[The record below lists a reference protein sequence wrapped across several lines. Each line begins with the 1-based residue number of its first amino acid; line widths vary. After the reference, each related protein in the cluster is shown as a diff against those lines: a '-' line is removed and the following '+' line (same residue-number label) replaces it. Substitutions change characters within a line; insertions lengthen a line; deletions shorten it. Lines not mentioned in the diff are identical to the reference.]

1 MAREL
6 SLEVEVLGTVEADAA
21 LARLFNAFV
30 KAGDSAEV
38 ASAKVE
44 KFEKSFKEGAARKA
58 ARKELDDLAAS
69 TTGAGGAAQ
78 KAASETSMLTSAVMR
93 FAAPAA
99 VGAAIART
107 LNWAD
112 SVSDLAAKHRMST
125 DAVQQL
131 TGVAEKNGAT
141 FGRYAGLMETA
152 SDRIARGNKRTTDA
166 LAEMGLEVESLRGL
180 DPYTITSE
188 LAKGLNEIDDPARRA
203 AIRMAL
209 FGESGGDAL
218 QMVNAL
224 NEGIE
229 KLVPV
234 VDADMVA
241 AGDKAI
247 EMWGRFKNV
256 VMATTNEAI
265 LQSINPLVQMISYF
279 DDLTT
284 SLDAAAY
291 SSARLAAL
299 LPGRPG
305 AFGGAGGL
313 PVPGDPQN
321 GVAGQSYDFL
331 NKSLTPKIAAE
342 RSARA
347 KVLPFQQRTFALG
360 SSAASIFGMANTP
373 GGFNAG
379 SLPFNASPG
388 LLASGGSP
396 IDFMNGMQLPAGVS
410 MNAPGG
416 GGGIGSYLK
425 NNKARIG
432 IGLGTMAAG
441 YLGNRIGGKAGG
453 ALSGA
458 SQGAQMGMMFGP
470 WGAAVGGVV
479 GGVAGW
485 IGAGKKAK
493 NAINQE
499 KSDVFS
505 QFSSKEFIEMQ
516 KQADRLGVSLQKALT
531 AKTMKDFGAAVDEA
545 TKKIKAMTDLEDEIK
560 SLTEAA
566 TVDFDKMNAI
576 VQEFGLDIAKMGPA
590 FQQAAM
596 DKEFQKIIDALAVME
611 RGGAD
616 MNGVLDGMQ
625 DEISKV
631 VNDSIKFGTTIPE
644 NMKPWINK
652 LIESGKL
659 LDENGQVITDTSKM
673 KFGAPMVSE
682 MDKVVKKL
690 DELIAKLADL
700 AAGFRD
706 AGTAA
711 GDLGNSN
718 PGGGSTDGGNPDGG
732 QSQNGSGSPGF
743 ATGGVAGRDFRRPG
757 YGDIF
762 PALLKRGE
770 RVLPAGVGGGVSL
783 TIGNLSVGGGYGSR
797 TEAVEQ
803 IGEAVVEYLE
813 RRGARLVA

>member
-6 SLEVEVLGTVEADAA
+6 QIDVEITGTVEADAA
-21 LARLFNAFV
+21 LARLSNALV

-38 ASAKVE
+38 AAAKAE
-44 KFEKSFKEGAARKA
+44 KFEKSYKEGAARKA
-58 ARKELDDLAAS
+58 ARKELDELSAS

-78 KAASETSMLTSAVMR
+78 KAASETSMLTSAILR

-166 LAEMGLEVESLRGL
+166 LAEMGLEVESLRGM

-342 RSARA
+342 RSVRA

-379 SLPFNASPG
+379 SLPFNSSPG

-531 AKTMKDFGAAVDEA
+531 AKTMKDFAAATEEASKKIAEMTAMEDQIAALTAA
-545 TKKIKAMTDLEDEIK
+545 TKVGFDE
-560 SLTEAA
+560 
-566 TVDFDKMNAI
+566 MNSV
-576 VQEFGLDIAKMGPA
+576 VQEFGLDISKLGPA
-590 FQQAAM
+590 FQQAAA
-596 DKEFQKIIDALAVME
+596 DKEMQKIIDAIAIME
-611 RGGAD
+611 KGGAD
-616 MNGVLDGMQ
+616 MTGVLDGMA

-631 VNDSIKFGTTIPE
+631 VQDSLKFGTTIPE
-644 NMKPWINK
+644 NMKPWIEELMK
-652 LIESGKL
+652 SGKL
-659 LDENGQVITDTSKM
+659 VDENGQAITDM
-673 KFGAPMVSE
+673 ANIKFGAAMESD
-682 MDKVVKKL
+682 MSKLTRKL
-690 DELIAKLADL
+690 DELIEKLAKMAEAFNTVRDA
-700 AAGFRD
+700 AAG
-706 AGTAA
+706 AGNTDVGGPS
-711 GDLGNSN
+711 GDTGN
-718 PGGGSTDGGNPDGG
+718 GGG
-732 QSQNGSGSPGF
+732 QSQNGSGSDGF

-803 IGEAVVEYLE
+803 IGDAVVEYLE